1 MALDFPTSPSNG
13 DTHQASNGI
22 QYIFDS
28 TKSQWKSQ
36 GEFSSGAI
44 EVKKIDDIS
53 GSFNGSTVTFTLN
66 SGGSVVKPHNSQSVL
81 ITLNGL
87 VQDPGTAYTTSIT
100 TGQITFTSAPTSGKT
115 FTGVIYSRL
124 PVSSSTTLSTTGG
137 TMTGDIVFNSSQT
150 FAIGGIQ
157 DGNTSQKGVVQLSTS
172 TTSTSETLAAT
183 ASAVKSVKDA
193 IPSNLG
199 DLSNVS
205 SSSPSTNHVLKWSG
219 SEWAPSAESGG
230 GASTLAALTDVSS
243 ATPSN
248 GQVLKYNTASS
259 QWEPGTDNTGGGGS
273 GGTTNLA
280 AIASGAAL
288 TITSSAGTDASIPAA
303 TTSSWGAMTDE
314 MFDKLDGIAASANV
328 GITDVVGDT
337 TPQLGGNLDINGKDI
352 VSVSNGDIEI
362 DPNGS
367 GVVIFKGNATK
378 GSGQFKLNCENNS
391 HGITI
396 KGPPHSAAAN
406 YTLTLPNNDGDSNQ
420 YLQTNGSGV
429 LSWATVDLSTYATL
443 ASPALTGTA
452 TAVNL
457 TLSGNL
463 IVNGTTT
470 TISSTTI
477 EVTDKNIELG
487 KVASPSDIT
496 ADGGGLTLKGATD
509 KTFNWVNANNAW
521 TSSEH
526 IHLGDDK
533 KLLVGTGSDLS
544 IYHDASNSYITN
556 TTGNIVIQGKTG
568 EDSIK
573 AIPDGAV
580 ELYYDNF
587 KSCETRSNG
596 ITLYGPEG
604 TGCTLHMYS
613 DDGDDDA
620 DKWMLQNNNDSSW
633 YLKNKVSGS
642 WETNIRAVGDGQ
654 VELHHN
660 GEKRLETFING
671 IVVRGGEGSDGE
683 IQLYADEGDDNADY
697 WRIKSDTSGNFKVG
711 NYSTGSWVDGLT
723 LDGSNNA
730 TFAGT
735 VSDSLGDLRSI
746 PENARGT
753 TYTLVATDAGKCVTQ
768 THSSGFTID
777 NSVFSSGDAVTMI
790 NGTGSDFTI
799 TQGSGVTLYNT
810 ADASTGNRT
819 LASRGMATVW
829 FQSASVGYISG
840 AGLT

>member
-66 SGGSVVKPHNSQSVL
+66 SGGSVVKPHNNQSVL

-100 TGQITFTSAPTSGKT
+100 TGQITFSTAPTSGKT

-157 DGNTSQKGVVQLSTS
+157 DGNTSQKGAVQLSTS

-230 GASTLAALTDVSS
+230 GASTLGALTDVSS

-259 QWEPGTDNTGGGGS
+259 QWEPGTDATGGGS

-288 TITSSAGTDASIPAA
+288 TITSSSGTDASVPAA

-352 VSVSNGDIEI
+352 VSVSNGDI
-362 DPNGS
+362 DLAPHGTGSVVFKGGGS
-367 GVVIFKGNATK
+367 GGNSA
-378 GSGQFKLNCENNS
+378 GRFKLNCENNS

-396 KGPPHSAAAN
+396 QGPPHSAGAN
-406 YTLTLPNNDGDSNQ
+406 YTLTLPNDDGSSSQ

-487 KVASPSDIT
+487 KVASPSDTT
-496 ADGGGLTLKGATD
+496 ADGGGLTLKGSSD
-509 KTFNWVNANNAW
+509 HTFNWVNATDAW

-526 IHLGDDK
+526 IHLGDNK
-533 KLLVGTGSDLS
+533 KLLVGTGSDLEIFHDGSHS
-544 IYHDASNSYITN
+544 IVRDNG
-556 TTGNIVIQGKTG
+556 TGSLRLQGSSVIMESADGVEVLAKFI
-568 EDSIK
+568 E
-573 AIPDGAV
+573 DGAV
-580 ELYYDNF
+580 ELYHDN
-587 KSCETRSNG
+587 
-596 ITLYGPEG
+596 TLQCKTASYGLDFADNKRADFG
-604 TGCTLHMYS
+604 TGS
-613 DDGDDDA
+613 D
-620 DKWMLQNNNDSSW
+620 LVI
-633 YLKNKVSGS
+633 Y
-642 WETNIRAVGDGQ
+642 
-654 VELHHN
+654 H
-660 GEKRLETFING
+660 
-671 IVVRGGEGSDGE
+671 
-683 IQLYADEGDDNADY
+683 
-697 WRIKSDTSGNFKVG
+697 
-711 NYSTGSWVDGLT
+711 
-723 LDGSNNA
+723 DGSNAFITN
-730 TFAGT
+730 TTGELRVSNITGTGT
-735 VSDSLGDLRSI
+735 VSDSIGNLRTIVQNTQGS
-746 PENARGT
+746 A
-753 TYTLVATDAGKCVTQ
+753 YTLVAADAGK
-768 THSSGFTID
+768 HILASGNITVPD
-777 NSVFSSGDAVTMI
+777 SVFTAGQAITIINNTGGDLTI
-790 NGTGSDFTI
+790 NKGTNM
-799 TQGSGVTLYNT
+799 YNA
-810 ADASTGNRT
+810 ADGTSANRT
-819 LASRGMATVW
+819 LATRGMATIL
-829 FQSASVGYISG
+829 FTAATTSYISG

>member
-100 TGQITFTSAPTSGKT
+100 TGQITFSTAPTSGKT

-259 QWEPGTDNTGGGGS
+259 QWEPGTDNTGGGS

-288 TITSSAGTDASIPAA
+288 TITSSSGDDASIPSA

-314 MFDKLDGIAASANV
+314 DKTKLDGIATGATANAGTVTGVTGTSPIASSGGATPAISITAASGSAAGSMSSAHYTKLEGIAASANNYA
-328 GITDVVGDT
+328 ISAD
-337 TPQLGGNLDINGKDI
+337 LLDEDDLATN
-352 VSVSNGDIEI
+352 S
-362 DPNGS
+362 
-367 GVVIFKGNATK
+367 ATK
-378 GSGQFKLNCENNS
+378 VASQQS
-391 HGITI
+391 I
-396 KGPPHSAAAN
+396 KAYVDAADALKAN
-406 YTLTLPNNDGDSNQ
+406 
-420 YLQTNGSGV
+420 
-429 LSWATVDLSTYATL
+429 L

-487 KVASPSDIT
+487 KVSTPTDTT

-509 KTFNWVNANNAW
+509 KTFNWVDATDAW

-526 IHLGDDK
+526 IHVGDNK
-533 KLLVGTGSDLS
+533 KLIVGDGSDLQ
-544 IYHDASNSYITN
+544 IYHDGTNSHLHNYTGTLRVRGDTIKLNNAGASANYLVATSGGAVELYHDGNLQCKTASYGLDFADNKRADFGTDNDLVIYHDGSNAFITN
-556 TTGNIVIQGKTG
+556 TTGELRVSNITG
-568 EDSIK
+568 
-573 AIPDGAV
+573 
-580 ELYYDNF
+580 
-587 KSCETRSNG
+587 T
-596 ITLYGPEG
+596 
-604 TGCTLHMYS
+604 
-613 DDGDDDA
+613 
-620 DKWMLQNNNDSSW
+620 
-633 YLKNKVSGS
+633 
-642 WETNIRAVGDGQ
+642 
-654 VELHHN
+654 
-660 GEKRLETFING
+660 
-671 IVVRGGEGSDGE
+671 
-683 IQLYADEGDDNADY
+683 
-697 WRIKSDTSGNFKVG
+697 
-711 NYSTGSWVDGLT
+711 
-723 LDGSNNA
+723 
-730 TFAGT
+730 GT
-735 VSDSLGDLRSI
+735 VSDSIGNLRTIVQNTQGS
-746 PENARGT
+746 A
-753 TYTLVATDAGKCVTQ
+753 YTLVAADAGK
-768 THSSGFTID
+768 HILASGNITVPD
-777 NSVFSSGDAVTMI
+777 SVFSAGQAITIINNTGGDLTI
-790 NGTGSDFTI
+790 NKGTNMYNAADGS
-799 TQGSGVTLYNT
+799 S
-810 ADASTGNRT
+810 ANRT
-819 LASRGMATVW
+819 LATRGMATIL
-829 FQSASVGYISG
+829 FTAADTSYISG

>member
-28 TKSQWKSQ
+28 SKSQWKSQ

-44 EVKKIDDIS
+44 EAKKIDDIS

-66 SGGSVVKPHNSQSVL
+66 SGGSVVKPQNSQSVL

-137 TMTGDIVFNSSQT
+137 TMTGDIVFNSTQT

-157 DGNTSQKGVVQLSTS
+157 DGNTSQKGAVQLSTS

-259 QWEPGTDNTGGGGS
+259 QWEPGTDATGGGS
-273 GGTTNLA
+273 GGTTNLGA
-280 AIASGAAL
+280 VASGASL

-352 VSVSNGDIEI
+352 VSVSNGDI
-362 DPNGS
+362 DLAPHGTGSVVFKGGGS
-367 GVVIFKGNATK
+367 GGNSA
-378 GSGQFKLNCENNS
+378 GRFKLNCENNS

-396 KGPPHSAAAN
+396 QGPPHSAGAN
-406 YTLTLPNNDGDSNQ
+406 YTLTLPNDDGSSSQ

-487 KVASPSDIT
+487 KVASPSDTT

-509 KTFNWVNANNAW
+509 KTFNWVDATDAW

-533 KLLVGTGSDLS
+533 KLLVGTGSDLQIYHTS
-544 IYHDASNSYITN
+544 GTSAIRNTTGNFIIQSNSAGDDAIVIIPDGGVELYHDNTLQCKTASYGLDFADNKRADFGTGSDLVIYHDGSNAFITN
-556 TTGNIVIQGKTG
+556 TTGELRVSNITG
-568 EDSIK
+568 
-573 AIPDGAV
+573 
-580 ELYYDNF
+580 
-587 KSCETRSNG
+587 T
-596 ITLYGPEG
+596 
-604 TGCTLHMYS
+604 
-613 DDGDDDA
+613 
-620 DKWMLQNNNDSSW
+620 
-633 YLKNKVSGS
+633 
-642 WETNIRAVGDGQ
+642 
-654 VELHHN
+654 
-660 GEKRLETFING
+660 
-671 IVVRGGEGSDGE
+671 
-683 IQLYADEGDDNADY
+683 
-697 WRIKSDTSGNFKVG
+697 
-711 NYSTGSWVDGLT
+711 
-723 LDGSNNA
+723 
-730 TFAGT
+730 GT
-735 VSDSLGDLRSI
+735 VSDSKGDVRSI
-746 PENARGT
+746 PKATKNAN
-753 TYTLVATDAGKCVTQ
+753 YTLVAADSGKCISMDG
-768 THSSGFTID
+768 SSLTLTIPH
-777 NSVFSSGDAVTMI
+777 NTMTAETAVTILNHSANELTLAKGASM
-790 NGTGSDFTI
+790 
-799 TQGSGVTLYNT
+799 TLYNS
-810 ADASTGNRT
+810 ADGGTPTKIA
-819 LASRGMATVW
+819 ARGMATVY
-829 FQSASVGYISG
+829 FEGQNTGYISG

>member
-28 TKSQWKSQ
+28 SKSQWKSQ

-66 SGGSVVKPHNSQSVL
+66 SGGSVVKPHNNQSVL

-150 FAIGGIQ
+150 FGIGGIQ

-259 QWEPGTDNTGGGGS
+259 QWEPGTDNTGGGS
-273 GGTTNLA
+273 GGTTNLGA
-280 AIASGAAL
+280 VASGAAL
-288 TITSSAGTDASIPAA
+288 TITSSSGDDASIPSA

-314 MFDKLDGIAASANV
+314 DKTKLDGIAASANV

-337 TPQLGGNLDINGKDI
+337 TPQLGGNLDVNGKDI

-406 YTLTLPNNDGDSNQ
+406 YTLTLPNDDGSSSQ

-429 LSWATVDLSTYATL
+429 LSWASVDLSTYATL
-443 ASPALTGTA
+443 ASPALTGTT

-463 IVNGTTT
+463 TVNGTTT
-470 TISSTTI
+470 TVSS
-477 EVTDKNIELG
+477 
-487 KVASPSDIT
+487 
-496 ADGGGLTLKGATD
+496 
-509 KTFNWVNANNAW
+509 
-521 TSSEH
+521 
-526 IHLGDDK
+526 
-533 KLLVGTGSDLS
+533 
-544 IYHDASNSYITN
+544 TN
-556 TTGNIVIQGKTG
+556 TTITDNLLELNSGASSNANDSGIIIERGSTG
-568 EDSIK
+568 DN
-573 AIPDGAV
+573 AIIAWD
-580 ELYYDNF
+580 E
-587 KSCETRSNG
+587 S
-596 ITLYGPEG
+596 
-604 TGCTLHMYS
+604 
-613 DDGDDDA
+613 A
-620 DKWMLQNNNDSSW
+620 DKFIVGTTTGTADSTGDISITTGT
-633 YLKNKVSGS
+633 LVANIEGNVTGNTSGS
-642 WETNIRAVGDGQ
+642 S
-654 VELHHN
+654 
-660 GEKRLETFING
+660 
-671 IVVRGGEGSDGE
+671 GSCTG
-683 IQLYADEGDDNADY
+683 NAA
-697 WRIKSDTSGNFKVG
+697 TATVASGL
-711 NYSTGSWVDGLT
+711 TGSPNVTVGT
-723 LDGSNNA
+723 IGCGAITGTS
-730 TFAGT
+730 T
-735 VSDSLGDLRSI
+735 VSDSKGDLRTIVQNTQGS
-746 PENARGT
+746 A
-753 TYTLVATDAGKCVTQ
+753 YTLVAADAGK
-768 THSSGFTID
+768 HILASGNITVPD
-777 NSVFSSGDAVTMI
+777 SVFSAGQAITIINNTGGDLTI
-790 NGTGSDFTI
+790 NKGTNMYNAADGS
-799 TQGSGVTLYNT
+799 S
-810 ADASTGNRT
+810 ANRT
-819 LASRGMATVW
+819 LATRGMATIL
-829 FQSASVGYISG
+829 FTAADTSYISG

>member
-66 SGGSVVKPHNSQSVL
+66 SGGSVVKPQNSQSVL

-100 TGQITFTSAPTSGKT
+100 TGQITFSTAPTSGKT

-137 TMTGDIVFNSSQT
+137 TMTGDIVFNSTQT

-157 DGNTSQKGVVQLSTS
+157 DGNTSQKGAVQLSTS

-230 GASTLAALTDVSS
+230 GASTLGALTDVSS

-259 QWEPGTDNTGGGGS
+259 QWEPGTDNTGGGS
-273 GGTTNLA
+273 GGTTNLGA
-280 AIASGAAL
+280 VASGAAL
-288 TITSSAGTDASIPAA
+288 SITSSSGNDASVPAA

-352 VSVSNGDIEI
+352 VSVSNGDI
-362 DPNGS
+362 DLAPHGTGSVVFKGGGS
-367 GVVIFKGNATK
+367 GGNSA
-378 GSGQFKLNCENNS
+378 GRFKLNCENNS

-396 KGPPHSAAAN
+396 QGPPHSAGAN
-406 YTLTLPNNDGDSNQ
+406 YTLTLPNDDGSSSQ

-487 KVASPSDIT
+487 KVASPSDTT
-496 ADGGGLTLKGATD
+496 ADGGGLTLKGSSD
-509 KTFNWVNANNAW
+509 HTFNWVNATDAW

-526 IHLGDDK
+526 IHLNDNK
-533 KLLVGTGSDLS
+533 KVLLGTGSDLQLW
-544 IYHDASNSYITN
+544 HDGSNSYIDNN
-556 TTGNIVIQGKTG
+556 TGDLNIQSDGTIRLSTT
-568 EDSIK
+568 
-573 AIPDGAV
+573 ADGASSATERMRLTSTGV
-580 ELYYDNF
+580 CLLGNSTPSGLSGRF
-587 KSCETRSNG
+587 LQVG
-596 ITLYGPEG
+596 G
-604 TGCTLHMYS
+604 TNMAESYIEVRTTT
-613 DDGDDDA
+613 
-620 DKWMLQNNNDSSW
+620 
-633 YLKNKVSGS
+633 SGS
-642 WETNIRAVGDGQ
+642 G
-654 VELHHN
+654 
-660 GEKRLETFING
+660 G
-671 IVVRGGEGSDGE
+671 IVFSDGT
-683 IQLYADEGDDNADY
+683 ASDNTGY
-697 WRIKSDTSGNFKVG
+697 RGTLEYNHNSNSLVLKSAATPA
-711 NYSTGSWVDGLT
+711 LT
-723 LDGSNNA
+723 LDSSQNA
-730 TFAGT
+730 TVAGT
-735 VSDSLGDLRSI
+735 VSDSKGDVRTIVQNTQGS
-746 PENARGT
+746 A
-753 TYTLVATDAGKCVTQ
+753 YTLVAADTGK
-768 THSSGFTID
+768 HILASGNITVPD
-777 NSVFSSGDAVTMI
+777 SVFSAGQAITIINNTGGDLTI
-790 NGTGSDFTI
+790 NKGTNM
-799 TQGSGVTLYNT
+799 YNA
-810 ADASTGNRT
+810 ADGTSANRT
-819 LASRGMATVW
+819 LATRGMATIL
-829 FQSASVGYISG
+829 FTAATTSYISG

>member
-66 SGGSVVKPHNSQSVL
+66 SGGAVVKPHNSQSVL

-100 TGQITFTSAPTSGKT
+100 TGQITFTSAPSSGTS

-124 PVSSSTTLSTTGG
+124 PVSASNTLSTSGG
-137 TMTGDIVFNSSQT
+137 SMTGDIVFNSTQT

-183 ASAVKSVKDA
+183 ASAIKSVKDT

-219 SEWAPSAESGG
+219 SEWVPSAESGG
-230 GASTLAALTDVSS
+230 GASTLGALTDVSS
-243 ATPSN
+243 STPGN

-259 QWEPGTDNTGGGGS
+259 QWEPGTDATGGGS

-280 AIASGAAL
+280 ASAGGTGL
-288 TITSSAGTDASIPAA
+288 TITSSSGNDASIPAA

-314 MFDKLDGIAASANV
+314 MFDKLDGIATGANV
-328 GITDVVGDT
+328 GITDVIGDT
-337 TPQLGGNLDINGKDI
+337 TPQLGGNLDVNGKDI

-429 LSWATVDLSTYATL
+429 LSWASVDLSTYATL

-470 TISSTTI
+470 TINSTTLS
-477 EVTDKNIELG
+477 VDDKNIELG
-487 KVASPSDIT
+487 TVDTPSDTT
-496 ADGGGLTLKGATD
+496 ADGGGITLKGATD
-509 KTFNWVNANNAW
+509 KTFNWVDATDAW

-526 IHLGDDK
+526 IHLGDSK
-533 KLLVGTGSDLS
+533 KLLVGTGSDFQL
-544 IYHDASNSYITN
+544 IHDGTDTFIQNKV
-556 TTGNIVIQGKTG
+556 GNLKIANNVAGDVGGDIIIQAMNG

-573 AIPDGAV
+573 VIHDGAV
-580 ELYYDNF
+580 ELYHDNS
-587 KSCETRSNG
+587 K
-596 ITLYGPEG
+596 
-604 TGCTLHMYS
+604 
-613 DDGDDDA
+613 
-620 DKWMLQNNNDSSW
+620 K
-633 YLKNKVSGS
+633 
-642 WETNIRAVGDGQ
+642 
-654 VELHHN
+654 
-660 GEKRLETFING
+660 LETT
-671 IVVRGGEGSDGE
+671 
-683 IQLYADEGDDNADY
+683 A
-697 WRIKSDTSGNFKVG
+697 SGVTV
-711 NYSTGSWVDGLT
+711 S
-723 LDGSNNA
+723 
-730 TFAGT
+730 GT
-735 VSDSLGDLRSI
+735 VSDSKGNLRSI
-746 PENARGT
+746 PQNTQGSAYELLA
-753 TYTLVATDAGKCVTQ
+753 ADAGKHILAGGNITWVDSR
-768 THSSGFTID
+768 HSA
-777 NSVFSSGDAVTMI
+777 GDAITIVNNTAGDI
-790 NGTGSDFTI
+790 TI
-799 TQGSGVTLYNT
+799 TKGTTMYNT
-810 ADASTGNRT
+810 ADGDNNNRT
-819 LASRGMATVW
+819 LASRGMATILW
-829 FQSASVGYISG
+829 ASGTVAYISG

>member
-36 GEFSSGAI
+36 GGFSSGAI
-44 EVKKIDDIS
+44 EAKKIDDIS

-66 SGGSVVKPHNSQSVL
+66 SGGSVVKPQNSQSVL

-100 TGQITFTSAPTSGKT
+100 TGQITFSTAPTSGKT

-137 TMTGDIVFNSSQT
+137 TMTGDIVFNSTQT

-157 DGNTSQKGVVQLSTS
+157 DGNTSQKGAVQLSTS

-259 QWEPGTDNTGGGGS
+259 QWEPGTDNTGGGS
-273 GGTTNLA
+273 GGTTNLGA
-280 AIASGAAL
+280 VASGAAL

-352 VSVSNGDIEI
+352 VSVSNGDI
-362 DPNGS
+362 DLAPHGTGSVVFKGGGS
-367 GVVIFKGNATK
+367 GGNSA
-378 GSGQFKLNCENNS
+378 GRFKLNCENNS

-396 KGPPHSAAAN
+396 QGPPHSAGAN
-406 YTLTLPNNDGDSNQ
+406 YTLTLPNDDGSSSQ

-487 KVASPSDIT
+487 KVSTPTDTT
-496 ADGGGLTLKGATD
+496 ADGGCLTLKGSSD
-509 KTFNWVNANNAW
+509 HTFNWVNATDAW

-526 IHLGDDK
+526 IHLGDNK

-544 IYHDASNSYITN
+544 IYHDESNSYIIN
-556 TTGNIVIQGKTG
+556 TTGNIVIQGNTG
-568 EDSIK
+568 KDSIK

-580 ELYYDNF
+580 ELYHDN
-587 KSCETRSNG
+587 
-596 ITLYGPEG
+596 TLQCKTASYGLDFADNKRADFG
-604 TGCTLHMYS
+604 T
-613 DDGDDDA
+613 D
-620 DKWMLQNNNDSSW
+620 NDLVI
-633 YLKNKVSGS
+633 Y
-642 WETNIRAVGDGQ
+642 
-654 VELHHN
+654 H
-660 GEKRLETFING
+660 
-671 IVVRGGEGSDGE
+671 
-683 IQLYADEGDDNADY
+683 
-697 WRIKSDTSGNFKVG
+697 
-711 NYSTGSWVDGLT
+711 
-723 LDGSNNA
+723 DGSNAFITN
-730 TFAGT
+730 TTGELRVSNITGTGT
-735 VSDSLGDLRSI
+735 VSDSKGDVRTIVQNTQGS
-746 PENARGT
+746 A
-753 TYTLVATDAGKCVTQ
+753 YTLVAADAGK
-768 THSSGFTID
+768 HILASGNITVPD
-777 NSVFSSGDAVTMI
+777 SVFSAGQAITIINNTGGDLTI
-790 NGTGSDFTI
+790 NKGTNM
-799 TQGSGVTLYNT
+799 YNA
-810 ADASTGNRT
+810 ADGTSANRT
-819 LASRGMATVW
+819 LATRGMATIL
-829 FQSASVGYISG
+829 FTAADTSYISG

>member
-28 TKSQWKSQ
+28 SKSQWKSQ

-44 EVKKIDDIS
+44 EAKKIDDIS

-66 SGGSVVKPHNSQSVL
+66 SGGSVVKPQNSQSVL

-100 TGQITFTSAPTSGKT
+100 TGQITFTSAPSSGTS
-115 FTGVIYSRL
+115 FIGVIYSRL
-124 PVSSSTTLSTTGG
+124 PVSASNTLSTSGG
-137 TMTGDIVFNSSQT
+137 TMTGDIVFNSTQT

-183 ASAVKSVKDA
+183 ASAIKSVKDA

-230 GASTLAALTDVSS
+230 GASTLGALTDVSS
-243 ATPSN
+243 STPGN

-259 QWEPGTDNTGGGGS
+259 QWEPGTDNTGGGS

-288 TITSSAGTDASIPAA
+288 TITSSSGNDASIPAA

-314 MFDKLDGIAASANV
+314 MFDKLDGIATGANV

-337 TPQLGGNLDINGKDI
+337 TPQLGGNLDVNGKDI

-396 KGPPHSAAAN
+396 KGPPHSAAAS
-406 YTLTLPNNDGDSNQ
+406 YTLTLPNDDGSNGQ
-420 YLQTNGSGV
+420 YLQSNGSGV

-487 KVASPSDIT
+487 KVSTPTDTT

-509 KTFNWVNANNAW
+509 KTFNWVNSTDAW

-526 IHLGDDK
+526 IHLGDNK
-533 KLLVGTGSDLS
+533 KLLVGTDSDLG
-544 IYHDASNSYITN
+544 IYHDASDSYINN
-556 TTGNIVIQGKTG
+556 TGTGNLYIVNDNGGTINLQTNGQENAVKCI
-568 EDSIK
+568 E
-573 AIPDGAV
+573 DGAV
-580 ELYYDNF
+580 ELYWA
-587 KSCETRSNG
+587 
-596 ITLYGPEG
+596 G
-604 TGCTLHMYS
+604 TSPG
-613 DDGDDDA
+613 
-620 DKWMLQNNNDSSW
+620 K
-633 YLKNKVSGS
+633 K
-642 WETNIRAVGDGQ
+642 
-654 VELHHN
+654 
-660 GEKRLETFING
+660 LETT
-671 IVVRGGEGSDGE
+671 
-683 IQLYADEGDDNADY
+683 Q
-697 WRIKSDTSGNFKVG
+697 
-711 NYSTGSWVDGLT
+711 TGVT
-723 LDGSNNA
+723 V
-730 TFAGT
+730 TGT
-735 VSDSLGDLRSI
+735 VSDSKGNLRSI
-746 PENARGT
+746 PLNNQSSS
-753 TYTLVATDAGKCVTQ
+753 YDLVATDAGKAVALNFANGGC
-768 THSSGFTID
+768 TID
-777 NSVFSSGDAVTMI
+777 PNVFSSGDAVTI
-790 NGTGSDFTI
+790 VNASSTDKTI
-799 TQGSGVTLYNT
+799 TRGTVSGTTTELWMSDGTN
-810 ADASTGNRT
+810 ANRT
-819 LASRGMATVW
+819 LSPRGMATIW
-829 FQSASVGYISG
+829 FASPDGGYISG
-840 AGLT
+840 AGLS